1 MELNGKTPPARLKV
15 YGYYLIEPFHV
26 PPDSGFFPVSVILS
40 VSDCLCRLHPE
51 MDWGRYGRAE
61 EDYPR
66 SMGLSPREAQQLREA
81 AEEFMDC
88 WVADNFPTLAGARRV
103 LSLLSSSGRELEL
116 VSISF
121 AGEDDRAMRAAV
133 ERERGAAPQAD
144 EPECGEFLGFD
155 IVGYECGS
163 FHSWLCNAL
172 YKDVEESYGLK
183 FNSFGLLEN
192 DWEEVCAMTAAIQG
206 IGEPVVWTPC
216 VVRRYAAE

>member
-1 MELNGKTPPARLKV
+1 MELNGKTPPAGLKV

-40 VSDCLCRLHPE
+40 ASDCLCRLHPE
-51 MDWGRYGRAE
+51 K
-61 EDYPR
+61 DYPR

-88 WVADNFPTLAGARRV
+88 WVADNFPTLAGGRRV

-155 IVGYECGS
+155 IVG
-163 FHSWLCNAL
+163 L
-172 YKDVEESYGLK
+172 
-183 FNSFGLLEN
+183 
-192 DWEEVCAMTAAIQG
+192 
-206 IGEPVVWTPC
+206 
-216 VVRRYAAE
+216 

>member
-1 MELNGKTPPARLKV
+1 MELNGKTPPAGLKV

-88 WVADNFPTLAGARRV
+88 W
-103 LSLLSSSGRELEL
+103 
-116 VSISF
+116 
-121 AGEDDRAMRAAV
+121 
-133 ERERGAAPQAD
+133 
-144 EPECGEFLGFD
+144 
-155 IVGYECGS
+155 
-163 FHSWLCNAL
+163 
-172 YKDVEESYGLK
+172 
-183 FNSFGLLEN
+183 
-192 DWEEVCAMTAAIQG
+192 
-206 IGEPVVWTPC
+206 
-216 VVRRYAAE
+216 